1 MRAKGRSASY
11 FAALERVGQMKSPRP
26 GVIGRG
32 ANLHQQILNKENVAY
47 EL

>member
-11 FAALERVGQMKSPRP
+11 FAARTCWSNEIPAP

-32 ANLHQQILNKENVAY
+32 ANLHQQILNKTTLAH